1 MADWTGIRERVLAL
15 RGADTQPV
23 FGARAHGFELEDP
36 LSPQELAELEAQ
48 LGVELPAGYRG
59 FLLEVGAGGAGPA
72 YGVFP
77 VLRKEGTWSWQ
88 GDGADLADLGLAAE
102 PFPGRLGAELLA
114 ALHAEVPDQDDF
126 PDADAFGKAMAAFEE
141 ETERALETAWS
152 AEQTRG
158 ALCLCH
164 IGCALRKWLVLTGPQ
179 RGTIWNDDRAD
190 DADLT
195 PLLLD
200 GEAATFDRWYLLW
213 LEDAETKAKAA
224 QQR

>member
-15 RGADTQPV
+15 READTQPV

-36 LSPQELAELEAQ
+36 LSVQ
-48 LGVELPAGYRG
+48 
-59 FLLEVGAGGAGPA
+59 
-72 YGVFP
+72 
-77 VLRKEGTWSWQ
+77 
-88 GDGADLADLGLAAE
+88 DLADLGLAAQ

-114 ALHAEVPDQDDF
+114 ALHAEVPDQGDF
-126 PDADAFGKAMAAFEE
+126 PDAEAFAKAMAAFEE
-141 ETERALETAWS
+141 ENEQALETAWS
-152 AEQTRG
+152 PEQTRG

-164 IGCALRKWLVLTGPQ
+164 SGCALRKWLVLTGPQ

-200 GEAATFDRWYLLW
+200 GAPATFERWYLLW

-224 QQR
+224 RQV